1 MSDAAKDSYYTV
13 GHFGRVAGVDMVA
26 VVNHHK
32 VGSTEFIIPDNKL
45 YVVAANDK
53 FIKFVTTGESYIGTK
68 DMTENADMS
77 QEYVYLEDTGCA
89 VMMGA
94 KMGIYTISG

>member
-1 MSDAAKDSYYTV
+1 MNRQKVWPIDVYK
-13 GHFGRVAGVDMVA
+13 RQDMVA

-53 FIKFVTTGESYIGTK
+53 FIKFVTTGESYIL
-68 DMTENADMS
+68 S
-77 QEYVYLEDTGCA
+77 L
-89 VMMGA
+89 
-94 KMGIYTISG
+94 IHI

>member
-1 MSDAAKDSYYTV
+1 M
-13 GHFGRVAGVDMVA
+13 
-26 VVNHHK
+26 
-32 VGSTEFIIPDNKL
+32 
-45 YVVAANDK
+45 AANDK